1 MVQIDGSKTTDAG
14 NITVTVSTAEAAI
27 TLATTAGDNVLNAS
41 EQSAGFTLSGA
52 SKNLAQGTALT
63 VTLNGKTYTT
73 EVGAD
78 GTWSVNVPAAD
89 AQALGD
95 GTGRSTSA
103 AKTRRVTP

>member
-1 MVQIDGSKTTDAG
+1 MVQIDGGKTTDAG
-14 NITVTVSTAEAAI
+14 NITVTVSTTEGTI

-73 EVGAD
+73 EVG
-78 GTWSVNVPAAD
+78 
-89 AQALGD
+89 L
-95 GTGRSTSA
+95 TGRGC
-103 AKTRRVTP
+103 